1 MKSFIV
7 FDYLQRKRD
16 FILLGIIGFLILLGL
31 IQTQQTIHSFQL
43 KRKAKP
49 YSFIGDKFTK
59 LQGILK
65 DTPEIGYYTDKPMD
79 TSYTE
84 AQFTQ
89 AQYTLAPVIL
99 RMNEFNHPFIIFDY
113 ADKES
118 ALENI
123 KKLGMIPMTRSP
135 SGIIL
140 ARNPQYQK
148 P

>member
-49 YSFIGDKFTK
+49 YSFIGDRFAK

-65 DTPEIGYYTDKPMD
+65 DTPEIGYYTDKPMN
-79 TSYTE
+79 TRYTE

-99 RMNEFNHPFIIFDY
+99 RINKLDLPFIIFDY
-113 ADKES
+113 TEKES

-123 KKLGMIPMTRSP
+123 KKLGMLPVAQSP

-140 ARNPQYQK
+140 ARNPKYQK
-148 P
+148 L